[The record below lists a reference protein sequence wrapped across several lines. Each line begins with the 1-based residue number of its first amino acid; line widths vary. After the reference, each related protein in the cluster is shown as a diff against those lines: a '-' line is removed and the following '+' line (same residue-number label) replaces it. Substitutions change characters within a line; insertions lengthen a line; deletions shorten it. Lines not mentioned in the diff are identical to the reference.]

1 MNNPVF
7 GKTMEKVRKQRDVKL
22 VTTNKKK
29 KSFSIRTQ
37 LSHNKMISRK
47 RTSNRN
53 EKKEKLNKPLYLG
66 ISILEIS
73 KTLMYE
79 I

>member
-7 GKTMEKVRKQRDVKL
+7 GKNMEKVRKQRDVKL

-47 RTSNRN
+47 RISNRN
-53 EKKEKLNKPLYLG
+53 EKKRKNE
-66 ISILEIS
+66 
-73 KTLMYE
+73 
-79 I
+79 